1 MIIHIFIVMDY
12 KFLDK
17 VLDQILSETTIDYDK
32 VRVYTLF
39 VRALGSTSYSH
50 HFWSFTSFLYLSPL
64 FPPSLFSRHCEEVY
78 GLNMEETKYVWVS
91 FKRIITEKLNNGL

>member
-17 VLDQILSETTIDYDK
+17 VLDQIIFETTIDYGK
-32 VRVYTLF
+32 ERLYTYCN
-39 VRALGSTSYSH
+39 RRHSH
-50 HFWSFTSFLYLSPL
+50 PFWSFTSFFNLSPL
-64 FPPSLFSRHCEEVY
+64 FPPHYFYNHCKEVY
-78 GLNMEETKYVWVS
+78 GLNKEETEYVWVS

>member
-17 VLDQILSETTIDYDK
+17 VLDQIIFETTIDYGK
-32 VRVYTLF
+32 ERLYTS
-39 VRALGSTSYSH
+39 LGSKLYSH
-50 HFWSFTSFLYLSPL
+50 PFWSFTSFLYLSPL
-64 FPPSLFSRHCEEVY
+64 FPPHSFYNHCEEVY
-78 GLNMEETKYVWVS
+78 GLNKEETEYIWVS